1 MKITIE
7 CDCGNH
13 IEMKAPPKKY
23 LQMRDNLETGEFR
36 YADAQYDEK
45 GNIKEILIVCDKC
58 HNSIAL
64 GLD

>member
-1 MKITIE
+1 MKIIIE

-13 IEMKAPPKKY
+13 IKMEAPPKKY
-23 LQMRDNLETGEFR
+23 LQMRDTLEKGEFR
-36 YADAQYDEK
+36 YADAQYDAN

-58 HNSIAL
+58 NNSIAL